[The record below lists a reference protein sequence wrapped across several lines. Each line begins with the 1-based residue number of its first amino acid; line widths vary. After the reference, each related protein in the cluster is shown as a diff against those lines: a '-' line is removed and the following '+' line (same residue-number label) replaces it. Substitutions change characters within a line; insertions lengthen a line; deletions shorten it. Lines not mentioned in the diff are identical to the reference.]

1 MKDKSRYSKASKERM
16 MKLTPEERKAHMSMM
31 AKKLW
36 STRTPEQ
43 RSEYAKKMVRAKVYN
58 QVTSMLETKR
68 KATQLAQ
75 ARAKL
80 LKQS

>member
-36 STRTPEQ
+36 ANRTPEE
-43 RSEYAKKMVRAKVYN
+43 RKKYAIKMV
-58 QVTSMLETKR
+58 T
-68 KATQLAQ
+68 
-75 ARAKL
+75 AKL
-80 LKQS
+80 NYRGLS

>member
-36 STRTPEQ
+36 ATKTQAQKIEHS
-43 RSEYAKKMVRAKVYN
+43 KKM
-58 QVTSMLETKR
+58 TM
-68 KATQLAQ
+68 
-75 ARAKL
+75 ARFQGK
-80 LKQS
+80 S

>member
-36 STRTPEQ
+36 ATRSASQ
-43 RSEYAKKMVRAKVYN
+43 RTEYALKMVRAKS
-58 QVTSMLETKR
+58 QVLS
-68 KATQLAQ
+68 
-75 ARAKL
+75 
-80 LKQS
+80 

>member
-36 STRTPEQ
+36 ATRSASQ
-43 RSEYAKKMVRAKVYN
+43 RTEHALKMVRAKS
-58 QVTSMLETKR
+58 QV
-68 KATQLAQ
+68 
-75 ARAKL
+75 
-80 LKQS
+80 QS

>member
-36 STRTPEQ
+36 AARSPEQ
-43 RSEYAKKMVRAKVYN
+43 RKEIAKKMLCGKI
-58 QVTSMLETKR
+58 K
-68 KATQLAQ
+68 
-75 ARAKL
+75 
-80 LKQS
+80 KQ

>member
-43 RSEYAKKMVRAKVYN
+43 RSEYAKKMLLSK
-58 QVTSMLETKR
+58 TK
-68 KATQLAQ
+68 AQ
-75 ARAKL
+75 A
-80 LKQS
+80 QS

>member
-36 STRTPEQ
+36 ATRTPEQ
-43 RSEYAKKMVRAKVYN
+43 RSEYAIRMVRAKA
-58 QVTSMLETKR
+58 K
-68 KATQLAQ
+68 TQAQ
-75 ARAKL
+75 
-80 LKQS
+80 S

>member
-36 STRTPEQ
+36 ATRSA
-43 RSEYAKKMVRAKVYN
+43 SERTAHALKMVRAKS
-58 QVTSMLETKR
+58 Q
-68 KATQLAQ
+68 AQ
-75 ARAKL
+75 
-80 LKQS
+80 S

>member
-36 STRTPEQ
+36 AG
-43 RSEYAKKMVRAKVYN
+43 RSMEERREHSAKMRQAKS
-58 QVTSMLETKR
+58 QG
-68 KATQLAQ
+68 
-75 ARAKL
+75 
-80 LKQS
+80 

>member
-36 STRTPEQ
+36 ATRSTSQ
-43 RSEYAKKMVRAKVYN
+43 RREYALKMVRAKS
-58 QVTSMLETKR
+58 QG
-68 KATQLAQ
+68 
-75 ARAKL
+75 
-80 LKQS
+80 QS